1 MSSSLLFLILA
12 ALTAVGYLG
21 GRWRAASAAQGD
33 ARRLHSRTT
42 YHGLAVGMGAFLA
55 GAATY
60 VLLSFAT
67 TFMPALAGSPVVT
80 IAPLVLAIAVF
91 VVVYLRIT
99 PEFRARNL
107 VELMVLGLL
116 ISASLIA
123 IFTTVAI
130 VLSLVFETA
139 RFFSQYTW
147 TEFFFGVVWSPAFQ
161 GNSQLGMLP
170 LLWGTLY
177 VSFIALLVA
186 VPIGLFTAIYLTQY
200 ATTRL
205 RRIIK
210 PVIEVLAGI
219 PTIVYGL
226 FALITVAIVLSL
238 VFETARFFSQY
249 TWTEFFFGVVW
260 SPAFQGN
267 SQLGMLPL
275 LWGTLYVSFI
285 ALLVAVPIGLF
296 TAIYLTQYATTRLR
310 KVIKPVIEV
319 LAGIPTIVYG
329 LFALITVGPVLR
341 DYFAQPTGL
350 GNSSAS
356 VMTAGLV
363 MGIMLIPFV
372 SSLSDDIINAVP
384 RAMRDGSLALGSTQS
399 ETIRRV
405 IIPAA
410 LPGIVGAILL
420 AASRAVGE
428 TMIVVLGAG
437 AAARMSLNPFEAMTT
452 VTVKIVSQLTGDT
465 DFSSPETL
473 VAFALGITLFTMT
486 LCMNVVALYI
496 VRRYREQYE

>member
-139 RFFSQYTW
+139 RFFSQYSW

-205 RRIIK
+205 RRI
-210 PVIEVLAGI
+210 
-219 PTIVYGL
+219 
-226 FALITVAIVLSL
+226 
-238 VFETARFFSQY
+238 
-249 TWTEFFFGVVW
+249 
-260 SPAFQGN
+260 
-267 SQLGMLPL
+267 
-275 LWGTLYVSFI
+275 
-285 ALLVAVPIGLF
+285 
-296 TAIYLTQYATTRLR
+296 
-310 KVIKPVIEV
+310 IKPVIEV